1 VGIVDVTER
10 DIGTAIST
18 LPVGPAAERLH
29 EVAAAGVTYIEPS
42 FSDPD
47 AREVDDGAV
56 IESIRRDIDD
66 AGLRVW
72 SVHTPF
78 GRDLDISSPDDGI
91 RERGVAAILRTA
103 HGCAALTGGTGMI
116 VVHLSDSLSPDA
128 DREQRMRTAMG
139 SLARVVEEC
148 ARIGVT
154 VAVENLPPGYIG
166 ATAEDLLASI
176 DSFPNALVGVCID
189 TGHAH
194 LVGGAVEIVQEL
206 APRII
211 TTHLHD
217 NDGAGDQHLVP
228 GEGTA
233 DWDGICRALA
243 TSPYRGPLMFEASGP
258 GSREEAIS
266 RLRETGAR
274 LSATMETM

>member
-1 VGIVDVTER
+1 MTAR
-10 DIGTAIST
+10 AIGSAVST
-18 LPVGPAAERLH
+18 LPVGPAAGRLH
-29 EVAAAGVTYIEPS
+29 EVAAAGISYIEPK

-47 AREVDDGAV
+47 AREVNEAAV

-78 GRDLDISSPDDGI
+78 GRDFDISSPDDGI
-91 RERGVAAILRTA
+91 RERGVAATLRTA
-103 HGCAALTGGTGMI
+103 RGCATLTDGTGMI
-116 VVHLSDSLSPDA
+116 VVHLSDSLPPDA
-128 DREQRMRTAMG
+128 GRVQRVRTAMG
-139 SLARVVEEC
+139 SLARVVDEC

-166 ATAEDLLASI
+166 ATAEELLAGI
-176 DSFPNALVGVCID
+176 DPFPNELVGVCID
-189 TGHAH
+189 TGHAN

-228 GEGTA
+228 GEGIA

-258 GSREEAIS
+258 GSREEVIS